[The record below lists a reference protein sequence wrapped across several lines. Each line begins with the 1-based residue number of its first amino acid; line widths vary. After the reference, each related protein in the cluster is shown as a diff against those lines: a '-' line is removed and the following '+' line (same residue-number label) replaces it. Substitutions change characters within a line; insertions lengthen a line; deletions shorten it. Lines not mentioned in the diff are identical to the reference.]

1 MACSLGRGQ
10 INSREHRLMT
20 TDLGRLSSEKILAN
34 MFGLEEE
41 QAQVFGL
48 LQRTGTVLESVWQ
61 YEAACVGV
69 PSMCLLG
76 AVVPQMAALR
86 KLFNCA
92 RRKRPAVSCMAIC
105 KLTERI

>member
-1 MACSLGRGQ
+1 
-10 INSREHRLMT
+10 
-20 TDLGRLSSEKILAN
+20 

-69 PSMCLLG
+69 PSVCLLG
-76 AVVPQMAALR
+76 AVVPQRAAWGNCSTARGGRGQRFHAWPFVSLLR
-86 KLFNCA
+86 EYDEHIL
-92 RRKRPAVSCMAIC
+92 AVPFYYMSTCDTLPRC
-105 KLTERI
+105 S